1 MTLHF
6 FVLVAGTLAFYA
18 VYYLSR
24 MAYDDINNPLRDLP
38 GPKGG
43 KFGCG
48 ALQTAHPGK
57 DFSLP
62 DKWREEFGANYQ
74 SKGFFN
80 RHDLYTT
87 DTRALNHILVNDHI
101 YQKGPV
107 AHKIL
112 THVLGNVGLLSVET
126 AEHRRQCLCCVLMM
140 LQNPAFGVPQ
150 IRALTDIFNLK
161 SAQLRDILSR
171 EIEKNSRIDVFGWL
185 RKMTLD
191 VIGEA
196 GEYACFNYKFN
207 ALDPN
212 GQIND
217 LEDAL
222 TRLMHSPQA
231 QRQTAMRLVQ
241 VQIPILRLLPTPGGK
256 IVDEART
263 KMGNIA
269 KKLLSDSQADMK
281 SGGVSASQRDLLSL
295 LVQSNMSSEI
305 QEHQRLSDAE
315 VVAQIPTFF
324 VAGHES
330 GTATALALHAL
341 SIHPSVQS
349 KLREELFNIAT
360 EDPTIDELNSF
371 PYLEKVLRETMRLY
385 PPVGFSMREAMP
397 DDVLPLSRSYLD
409 RNARSY
415 DTIRVLR
422 GTAIRIPIS
431 AVHRDTEVWGA
442 DAASKH
448 NKPERWDNIPEGSS
462 TIPSVWGNLMTFL
475 AGPHN
480 CIGFRFSLVEIKS
493 LLFTLL
499 RAFEFEPAVPEDM
512 IGFSATPVR
521 RPKVIT
527 EPEVG
532 NQLPLIVRPSIGDN
546 LTGTL

>member
-1 MTLHF
+1 MTLQF
-6 FVLVAGTLAFYA
+6 LILVAGTLAFYA

-24 MAYDDINNPLRDLP
+24 MAYHDITNPLRDLP

-43 KFGCG
+43 NLVVGHFRQ
-48 ALQTAHPGK
+48 LMQ

-62 DKWREEFGANYQ
+62 DKWRDEFGANYQ
-74 SKGFFN
+74 SKGFLN
-80 RHDLYTT
+80 RRDLYTT

-112 THVLGNVGLLSVET
+112 THVLGNGLLSVET
-126 AEHRRQCLCCVLMM
+126 AEHRR
-140 LQNPAFGVPQ
+140 QNPAFGVPQ
-150 IRALTDIFNLK
+150 IRALTGIFNLK

-196 GEYACFNYKFN
+196 GFNYKFN

-241 VQIPILRLLPTPGGK
+241 VQIPILRLLLLIGFSFGVLLTHTCIQPTPGGK
-256 IVDEART
+256 IVSEART

-269 KKLLSDSQADMK
+269 KKLLSDSKADIK
-281 SGGVSASQRDLLSL
+281 SGGVSTSQRDLLSL

-349 KLREELFNIAT
+349 KLREELFKIAT
-360 EDPTIDELNSF
+360 EDTTIDELNSF

-385 PPVGFSMREAMP
+385 PPVGFSMREAMQ

-409 RNARSY
+409 RNAKSY
-415 DTIRVLR
+415 DTIRVQK

-442 DAASKH
+442 DAAVF
-448 NKPERWDNIPEGSS
+448 KPERWDNIPERSGP
-462 TIPSVWGNLMTFL
+462 IPSVWGNLMTFL

-499 RAFEFEPAVPEDM
+499 RAFEFESAVPEDM
-512 IGFSATPVR
+512 IGFSAIPVR

-532 NQLPLIVRPSIGDN
+532 NQLPLIVRPY
-546 LTGTL
+546 TTRVR